1 MRIYTNS
8 GPLVDA
14 DDSMVAQADDL
25 KTRAAVLVRDGYLPA
40 DYARKCFNLAEVR
53 KMVAGA
59 EAKRA
64 ADDEAY
70 RAKRAADYADFLAR
84 MNSPE
89 MVARRGTFLTPTGWK
104 SPQLIA
110 PSARNLPSFRDYV
123 DEAAK
128 NGRKF

>member
-64 ADDEAY
+64 ADASNY
-70 RAKRAADYADFLAR
+70 TLY
-84 MNSPE
+84 SS
-89 MVARRGTFLTPTGWK
+89 LTDAGFG
-104 SPQLIA
+104 
-110 PSARNLPSFRDYV
+110 SAGPM
-123 DEAAK
+123 
-128 NGRKF
+128 